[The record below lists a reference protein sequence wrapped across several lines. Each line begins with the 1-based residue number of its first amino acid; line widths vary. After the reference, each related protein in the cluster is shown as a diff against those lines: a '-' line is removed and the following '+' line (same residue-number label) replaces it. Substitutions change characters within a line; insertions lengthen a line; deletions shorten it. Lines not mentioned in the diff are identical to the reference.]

1 MPTHALRCLEE
12 LSSVDCLHLIFSE
25 IFDKQN
31 AITMYIWSVLFS
43 KESIWSSFEPYALWL
58 EAFPQ
63 IKKLGV
69 WSQVNLGNTA
79 PNRA

>member
-1 MPTHALRCLEE
+1 
-12 LSSVDCLHLIFSE
+12 
-25 IFDKQN
+25 
-31 AITMYIWSVLFS
+31 MYILSVLFS

-69 WSQVNLGNTA
+69 WSEVNLDDTA